1 MNEEIHRLRAIDQE
15 ADKLYDT
22 WRKHLEHFGGRQDY
36 WDRII
41 RMADDFDRKHDTP
54 LCRHYAGTIIAAR
67 VSVLEDEW
75 RKMKK

>member
-15 ADKLYDT
+15 ADQLYNT
-22 WRKHLEHFGGRQDY
+22 WRQHLEHFGCRQDY

-41 RMADDFDRKHDTP
+41 RMSDDFDRKHDTP
-54 LCRHYAGTIIAAR
+54 LCRHYAGTVIAAR
-67 VSVLEDEW
+67 VSALEDEW